1 MSGEVEIAS
10 ESDFLCLCLD
20 DFCEEIE
27 VGTNEDED
35 QGSCSQASTSAIAKA
50 GLVSCAHAFF

>member
-1 MSGEVEIAS
+1 MNVEVEIAS

-35 QGSCSQASTSAIAKA
+35 QGSCSQASTSAKA
-50 GLVSCAHAFF
+50 GHKLVSCAHAFS